1 MKNERITI
9 RSAIEKDIDV
19 LCSWWADGK
28 VMAHAGFPNGLETD
42 KVKLLDRIVKQNREE
57 YPNHQ
62 LLMIEID
69 GFKPIGEMNYRL
81 VEEDVFE
88 IGIKICDFN
97 EHSKGYGKVAIE
109 LLLEYLKTYK
119 NAKKIVLDTNLKNT
133 KAQRFYKQL
142 GFEEVRVEKDSWKD
156 QLGVLQGA
164 VHFEKELF

>member
-88 IGIKICDFN
+88 IGRFVILMNIVRDMARLRL
-97 EHSKGYGKVAIE
+97 SY
-109 LLLEYLKTYK
+109 YLS
-119 NAKKIVLDTNLKNT
+119 I
-133 KAQRFYKQL
+133 
-142 GFEEVRVEKDSWKD
+142 
-156 QLGVLQGA
+156 
-164 VHFEKELF
+164 